1 DAGALGINA
10 LVLGAYGDLGP
21 RTRVAGST
29 HDLDQLL
36 GDLRHFDTEQLD
48 DHLRTGAG
56 QHQLRT
62 AVLDTDFLE
71 QRANA
76 GTGTESLA
84 RIISSRGST
93 ASALLPRST
102 ITLSRVTFFT
112 VPLMISP
119 RRSR

>member
-1 DAGALGINA
+1 GAGVLVAGGRGARGRRQRVADDLRPVLVPQHYVRALTAQLAGNSLTPRAAHADAGALGINA

-56 QHQLRT
+56 QHQLR
-62 AVLDTDFLE
+62 
-71 QRANA
+71 
-76 GTGTESLA
+76 
-84 RIISSRGST
+84 
-93 ASALLPRST
+93 
-102 ITLSRVTFFT
+102 
-112 VPLMISP
+112 
-119 RRSR
+119 